1 MRIAAVGIAMLLSV
15 GTVQGQVWAPNADN
29 DPNGPSAEPS
39 AVQPPSLIDPTEAPL
54 PLMSRAPLV
63 LQAPEAGLPSS
74 TPSFA
79 WPPQPLQEQSECRS
93 SGKTLR
99 VLGILSAA
107 TGAAIVVTAEVDKD
121 DDFTRELAWRSGGVF
136 IGLGLLLTL
145 ASANAAC

>member
-1 MRIAAVGIAMLLSV
+1 
-15 GTVQGQVWAPNADN
+15 
-29 DPNGPSAEPS
+29 
-39 AVQPPSLIDPTEAPL
+39 
-54 PLMSRAPLV
+54 MSRAPLV
-63 LQAPEAGLPSS
+63 LQAPEAVLPSS

-107 TGAAIVVTAEVDKD
+107 TGAAIVITAEVDKD

-136 IGLGLLLTL
+136 IGLGLLLTV